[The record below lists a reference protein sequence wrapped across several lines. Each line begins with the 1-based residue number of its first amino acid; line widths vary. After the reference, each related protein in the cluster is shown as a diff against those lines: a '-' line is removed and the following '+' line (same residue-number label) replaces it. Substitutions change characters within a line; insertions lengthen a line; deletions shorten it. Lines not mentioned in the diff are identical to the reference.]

1 MADFLLEIGLE
12 EVPAR
17 MIAGAEAELGKRVG
31 DLLQRERL
39 LAHGANDDAKA
50 DADVD
55 AKARANVD
63 AKTDADVGAKADAN
77 VDAKA
82 DAKVEA
88 KTDAKVNVKVE
99 TKADAKVDAD
109 VDVKVDAN
117 VTTYST
123 PRRLAVLAEGVLE
136 KQADTEEV
144 VTGPSW
150 KVAFKDGEPTL
161 AAQAFA
167 KKAGVTVAELKKLET
182 PKGEYAGAIV
192 KRAGRTANEILAAEL
207 PKEVLA
213 LYWAKNMY
221 WRAGKP
227 ERLVRPVR
235 WVVALMDSSVVP
247 LEIAGIAAGNSSRG
261 HRVLHGE
268 APVTIASA
276 GEYKEALRKAYVVVD
291 VAERRQIIRKALDA
305 ATRKVDGARW
315 REDEALVETVTH
327 LTEWPTVILG
337 DFEPEYLALPEEVLV
352 TVMRDQQKYFAV
364 EDAAGKL
371 APHFLAVL
379 NTEASEEGA
388 AIIRH
393 GNARV
398 LRARFKDARFFW
410 DVDQKT
416 SLANRTENLKTV
428 TFQKELGS
436 YAWKTEQNLVVAKAL
451 AAVVQNAGV
460 KFDEAAL
467 FKAVELAKTDLTAE
481 LVKEFTE
488 LQGIIGGLYARAQG
502 LGETVAKAIYEQY
515 TPASMED
522 AIPSTVEGQ
531 LLGLADRIQTI
542 VAMFGIGNAPTGS
555 KDPFALRRAANA
567 IVKILAES
575 KLPLTLSDVLNAAC
589 AEGDQTS
596 PEAIGKDKSA
606 ARAEQPPQSIGDL
619 LHGDDIASHPGSD
632 EAATKMRHRV
642 EGENKTR
649 VEEFLRERLQ
659 FYLKDVRGFAYD
671 VVNAVLAAG
680 ADDVRD
686 AIARAEALSAA
697 RGSEDFLAVSAA
709 FKRIKNILKQAQ
721 EKGYEPAQAKL
732 GESALE
738 AIDLWQRTRELAP
751 QVAKLREEGSYGE
764 ALAAIATLRP
774 TVDKFFDKV
783 MVLDSDPAVRGVNL
797 GLIGEVLRSFSGIAD
812 FGEIVAA

>member
-31 DLLQRERL
+31 DLLTRERL
-39 LAHGANDDAKA
+39 LAHEAKVDAKA
-50 DADVD
+50 DANLDT
-55 AKARANVD
+55 KADANVE
-63 AKTDADVGAKADAN
+63 ANADTTADAN
-77 VDAKA
+77 VDAKIDANA
-82 DAKVEA
+82 DAKVNA
-88 KTDAKVNVKVE
+88 K
-99 TKADAKVDAD
+99 
-109 VDVKVDAN
+109 

-123 PRRLAVLAEGVLE
+123 PRRLAVLVEGVHE
-136 KQADTEEV
+136 RQADIEEV
-144 VTGPSW
+144 LTGPSW
-150 KVAFKDGEPTL
+150 KVAFKDGEPTP
-161 AAQAFA
+161 AAKAFA
-167 KKAGVTVAELKKLET
+167 KKAGVAVAELKKVTT
-182 PKGEYAGAIV
+182 PKGEYVGATM
-192 KRAGRTANEILAAEL
+192 KRVGRTANEILAAEL

-235 WVVALMDSSVVP
+235 WVVALLDAAVMP
-247 LEIAGIAAGNSSRG
+247 LEIAGIAAGDTSRG
-261 HRVLHGE
+261 HRVLHGHSVLL
-268 APVTIASA
+268 PSA
-276 GEYKEALRKAYVVVD
+276 KSYKDAMRAAYVVVD

-305 ATRKVDGARW
+305 ATRTVDGARW

-327 LTEWPTVILG
+327 LTEWPTAILG
-337 DFEPEYLALPEEVLV
+337 DFEPEYLELPEEVLV
-352 TVMRDQQKYFAV
+352 TVMRDHQKYFAV
-364 EDAAGKL
+364 EDATGKL
-371 APHFLAVL
+371 TPHFLAVL
-379 NTEASEEGA
+379 NTEADQEGA

-416 SLANRTENLKTV
+416 PLANRTESLKNV

-436 YAWKTEQNLVVAKAL
+436 YSWKTEQNVVVATAL
-451 AAVVQNAGV
+451 AAVLQNAGV

-502 LGETVAKAIYEQY
+502 LGETVAKAICDQY

-575 KLPLTLSDVLNAAC
+575 KLPLTIGDVL
-589 AEGDQTS
+589 
-596 PEAIGKDKSA
+596 
-606 ARAEQPPQSIGDL
+606 RASDTV
-619 LHGDDIASHPGSD
+619 SHPGD
-632 EAATKMRHRV
+632 EAAAGMGHAD
-642 EGENKTR
+642 ENKAQ
-649 VEEFLRERLQ
+649 VEAFLRERLQ

-686 AIARAEALSAA
+686 AIARAEALTAA

-732 GESALE
+732 SGAALE

-751 QVAKLREEGSYGE
+751 EVAKLREERAYGE

-774 TVDKFFDKV
+774 AVDTFFNKV
-783 MVLDSDPAVRGVNL
+783 MVLDPDPALRGAHL
-797 GLIGEVLRSFSGIAD
+797 GLIEGVQRSFSGIAD
-812 FGEIVAA
+812 FSEIVTG